1 MPEVRIKGR
10 KQVRKER
17 VVSIRWTSVLS
28 ADRMRPLRHSDLTM
42 SMSTWLWDRATN
54 ATTHHHNSE
63 VCERNVQ
70 KLSIRYVSDL
80 ANDFLLFQ

>member
-1 MPEVRIKGR
+1 
-10 KQVRKER
+10 
-17 VVSIRWTSVLS
+17 
-28 ADRMRPLRHSDLTM
+28 LRHSDLTM